1 MSRIS
6 SVAGHALLCVG
17 LAIVVGW
24 PAAAT
29 FLEAARVLTHSKEVQ
44 PGSGM
49 AIDAAGSEEMLREQ
63 GGVPR
68 PLRLA
73 METAI
78 VVAGT
83 EALALP
89 LGILIALLLF
99 RTDVPGRG
107 LLLAVL
113 TLAAFVPLPLHAT
126 AWLGALGNAGRL
138 QALGAQP
145 ILVGRFG
152 AAVVQALAALPWVVL
167 IVGVG
172 LCGVESELEES
183 ALLEYGPMRVLLRVT
198 LRRSVGAIA
207 GAALAVA
214 VLAAG
219 DMTVTDLL
227 QIRTYAEEAFLQYTL
242 GKGPGEAALVALPPF
257 LLLGVSIL
265 FVGRALGRLDPARVV
280 SSLERARRWRLG
292 TWRIPL
298 GILLIGLVGNM
309 VALPLYSLV
318 WRAGRVGGKATLGRP
333 PTWSAAGLLGTLQ
346 YAAAE
351 IWEPLTASLL
361 WTALAATLAAFLAF
375 GLGWA
380 ARRSMIWS
388 GVAMVTLAL
397 TLATP
402 GPIAG
407 MALILAYQPYA
418 IIADTGAILVMAEV
432 FRSLPYAILI
442 LWPFLCSF
450 PAEYLEAAALDGL
463 TPSAQMLRLVLPLSW
478 RAILAAWAVAFAI
491 GLGELPATNLVTPP
505 GVPPVSYVI
514 WSLLHT
520 GVESHLSGVALI
532 MLAVVAAAGLLAA
545 VALRSLRR
553 LEGARSVA

>member
-1 MSRIS
+1 MTR
-6 SVAGHALLCVG
+6 VANFAGQLLLCVG
-17 LAIVVGW
+17 LAAVVGW
-24 PAAAT
+24 PAAALA
-29 FLEAARVLTHSKEVQ
+29 FEAARALIRPDEAQPATGSVL
-44 PGSGM
+44 
-49 AIDAAGSEEMLREQ
+49 DAAGSAEMMRESA
-63 GGVPR
+63 GVPR
-68 PLRLA
+68 PIRLA
-73 METAI
+73 LETGI

-83 EALALP
+83 EALTLP
-89 LGILIALLLF
+89 IGIAIAVLLF
-99 RTDVPGRG
+99 RTDVPSRG
-107 LLLAVL
+107 PMLALL

-126 AWLGALGNAGRL
+126 AWLGAFGNAGRL

-152 AAVVQALAALPWVVL
+152 AAVVHALAALPWAVL

-183 ALLEYGPMRVLLRVT
+183 ALLDYSPASVLWRVT
-198 LRRSVGAIA
+198 LRRSLGAIA

-214 VLAAG
+214 VLVAG

-227 QIRTYAEEAFLQYTL
+227 QVRTYAEEAFLQFAL

-257 LLLGVSIL
+257 IVLGILIVLVARLLV
-265 FVGRALGRLDPARVV
+265 RLDPARVA
-280 SSLERARRWRLG
+280 SSVDRARLWRLG
-292 TWRIPL
+292 PWRLPL
-298 GILLIGLVGNM
+298 GVLLVGLVGNI

-318 WRAGRVGGKATLGRP
+318 WRAGRVGGRATLGRP
-333 PTWSAAGLLGTLQ
+333 PTWSLTGLWVSLQNAAGELL
-346 YAAAE
+346 
-351 IWEPLTASLL
+351 EPLSASLL
-361 WTALAATLAAFLAF
+361 WTAMAATAATVLAF
-375 GLGWA
+375 ALGWS
-380 ARRSMIWS
+380 ARQSRVWTVVTIL
-388 GVAMVTLAL
+388 TLAF

-407 MALILAYQPYA
+407 MALIRAYQPVA
-418 IIADTGAILVMAEV
+418 TIADTGAIVVLAEV

-442 LWPFLCSF
+442 LWPFLSSF
-450 PAEYLEAAALDGL
+450 SREYLEAAALDGL
-463 TPSAQMLRLVLPLSW
+463 TPFAQMLRLVIPLSW

-520 GVESHLSGVALI
+520 GVESHLAGVALI
-532 MLAVVAAAGLLAA
+532 MLAVVAGAGIVAA

-553 LEGARSVA
+553 LERVHPRA

>member
-1 MSRIS
+1 
-6 SVAGHALLCVG
+6 
-17 LAIVVGW
+17 
-24 PAAAT
+24 
-29 FLEAARVLTHSKEVQ
+29 
-44 PGSGM
+44 
-49 AIDAAGSEEMLREQ
+49 MLREPA
-63 GGVPR
+63 GIPR

-73 METAI
+73 IETGI

-99 RTDVPGRG
+99 RTDVPWRR

-113 TLAAFVPLPLHAT
+113 TMAAFVPLPLHAT
-126 AWLGALGNAGRL
+126 AWLGAFGNAGRL
-138 QALGAQP
+138 QAVGAQP

-152 AAVVQALAALPWVVL
+152 AAVVHALAALPWVVL

-183 ALLEYGPMRVLLRVT
+183 ALLDHGPARVLLRVT
-198 LRRSVGAIA
+198 LRRSLRAIA

-227 QIRTYAEEAFLQYTL
+227 QIRTYAEEAFLQHAL

-257 LLLGVSIL
+257 LVLGVLIL
-265 FVGRALGRLDPARVV
+265 FVGRALARLDPARVA
-280 SSLERARRWRLG
+280 SSLDRARRWRLG
-292 TWRIPL
+292 AWRLPV
-298 GILLIGLVGNM
+298 GVLLIGLAGNI

-318 WRAGRVGGKATLGRP
+318 WRAGRVGGRATAGRP
-333 PTWSAAGLLGTLQ
+333 PVWSVAGLWGTLQ
-346 YAAAE
+346 NAAAD
-351 IWEPLTASLL
+351 IWEPLLASLL
-361 WTALAATLAAFLAF
+361 WTGMAATLAAVLAF

-380 ARRSMIWS
+380 ARRSMVWS
-388 GVAMVTLAL
+388 GAAMVTLAL

-407 MALILAYQPYA
+407 MALILAYQPFALIADSAA
-418 IIADTGAILVMAEV
+418 IIVMAEV
-432 FRSLPYAILI
+432 FRSLPYALLI

-450 PAEYLEAAALDGL
+450 PREYLETAALDGL
-463 TPSAQMLRLVLPLSW
+463 TPSAQMLRVVLPLSW
-478 RAILAAWAVAFAI
+478 RSMLAAWAVAFAI

-505 GVPPVSYVI
+505 GVPQVSYVI

-520 GVESHLSGVALI
+520 GVESHLAGVALI
-532 MLAVVAAAGLLAA
+532 MLVVVAGAGLLA
-545 VALRSLRR
+545 VGALRSLRWPSSK
-553 LEGARSVA
+553 G